1 METHFATIWESIADA
16 VPDHDAIVQG
26 DRRVPWRDYED
37 RSSRLAQAFLDAGL
51 TADSKV
57 GMFMYNC
64 PEYAE
69 TQFAALK
76 IRAVPVNVN
85 YRYID
90 DELHYLLE
98 NADAEAIVFHASL
111 GDRIAR
117 IRDQL
122 PKLKLAVQVL
132 DDDPVAGFSEYEDV
146 IAANEPA
153 ARVERSATDTYMLYT
168 GGTTGM
174 PKGVMYEIGN
184 FCEQF
189 LASMPMLV
197 GLEAIEEPGHIAP
210 AAKALV
216 EAGNS
221 MVAMSG
227 PPLMHG
233 TGVWLG
239 LMAPHLYGATA
250 VLSTS
255 RSFDADDIVHTIERE
270 GVKLLIIV
278 GDAFGRP
285 MLRRLEELAE
295 SDSVPDL
302 SSLGLIISSGA
313 MFSTEVKQGLLDFMP
328 TTALLDA
335 LGSTEGA
342 MAMNMTVKGVETDT
356 AAFSAQPTTRV
367 FDENDREIEPG
378 SGDVGMVAASGS
390 VPIGYYKDEEKS
402 RRTFRTIEGVRW
414 SFPGDLATIDADG
427 TIRLLGR
434 GSQCINTGGEK
445 VYPEEVEE
453 ALKEHPAVFDCL
465 VFGVD
470 DERFGQRVA
479 ALASLE
485 EGAEAD
491 AAGVLEAARGRLAS
505 FKLPRDLVFVEQ
517 VPRTMTGKADYPTAR
532 EMFTG
537 A

>member
-1 METHFATIWESIADA
+1 MEKHFATIWESIADA
-16 VPDHDAIVQG
+16 VPEHDAIVQG
-26 DRRVPWRDYED
+26 ARRVPWRDYED
-37 RSSRLAQAFLDAGL
+37 RSARLAQAFLDAGL

-76 IRAVPVNVN
+76 IRSVPVNVN
-85 YRYID
+85 YRYLD

-111 GDRIAR
+111 GDRIER
-117 IRDQL
+117 IRDRL
-122 PKLKLAVQVL
+122 PKLKLTIQVL
-132 DDDPVAGFSEYEDV
+132 DDAPIDGFAEYDEV
-146 IAANEPA
+146 IATHTPA
-153 ARVERSATDTYMLYT
+153 PRVERSATDTYMLYT

-189 LASMPMLV
+189 LVSMPTLL
-197 GLEAIEEPGHIAP
+197 GLEAIADPANIA
-210 AAKALV
+210 AAAEGLV
-216 EAGNS
+216 AAGDA

-250 VLSTS
+250 VLSDH
-255 RSFDADDIVHTIERE
+255 RSFDADDVLHTIERE
-270 GVKLLIIV
+270 RVKLLVIV

-295 SDSVPDL
+295 TGSVPDL

-313 MFSTEVKQGLLDFMP
+313 MFSTEVKQGLLEFMP

-335 LGSTEGA
+335 LGSSEGA
-342 MAMNMTVKGVETDT
+342 MASNMTMKGMQADT
-356 AAFSAQPTTRV
+356 ATFAAPPTTKV
-367 FDENDREIEPG
+367 FNDDNQEVVPG
-378 SGDVGMVAASGS
+378 SGEIGLVATSGA
-390 VPIGYYKDEEKS
+390 VPTGYYKDDEKS
-402 RRTFRTIEGVRW
+402 RQTFRTIDDVRY

-427 TIRLLGR
+427 TIHLLGR
-434 GSQCINTGGEK
+434 SSHCINTGGEK

-465 VFGVD
+465 VFGID

-479 ALASLE
+479 AVASLE
-485 EGAEAD
+485 AGATADEAD
-491 AAGVLEAARGRLAS
+491 VLDATSGRLAS
-505 FKLPRDLVFVEQ
+505 FKLPRQIVLVEQ
-517 VPRTMTGKADYPTAR
+517 VPRTMTGKADYPAAR
-532 EMFTG
+532 ELFSNG
-537 A
+537 

>member
-1 METHFATIWESIADA
+1 
-16 VPDHDAIVQG
+16 
-26 DRRVPWRDYED
+26 
-37 RSSRLAQAFLDAGL
+37 
-51 TADSKV
+51 
-57 GMFMYNC
+57 
-64 PEYAE
+64 
-69 TQFAALK
+69 
-76 IRAVPVNVN
+76 
-85 YRYID
+85 
-90 DELHYLLE
+90 
-98 NADAEAIVFHASL
+98 
-111 GDRIAR
+111 
-117 IRDQL
+117 
-122 PKLKLAVQVL
+122 
-132 DDDPVAGFSEYEDV
+132 
-146 IAANEPA
+146 
-153 ARVERSATDTYMLYT
+153 
-168 GGTTGM
+168 
-174 PKGVMYEIGN
+174 
-184 FCEQF
+184 
-189 LASMPMLV
+189 
-197 GLEAIEEPGHIAP
+197 
-210 AAKALV
+210 
-216 EAGNS
+216 
-221 MVAMSG
+221 
-227 PPLMHG
+227 MHG

-378 SGDVGMVAASGS
+378 SGEVGMVAASGS

-402 RRTFRTIEGVRW
+402 RRTFRTIDGVRW

-470 DERFGQRVA
+470 DEQFGQRVA